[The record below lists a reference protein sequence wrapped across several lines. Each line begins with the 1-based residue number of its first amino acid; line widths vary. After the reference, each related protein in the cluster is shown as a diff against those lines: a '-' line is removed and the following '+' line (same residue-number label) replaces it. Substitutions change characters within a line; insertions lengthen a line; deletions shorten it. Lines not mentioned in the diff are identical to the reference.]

1 MFSSFKAA
9 WEDATCFAIYE
20 FREAIYHHKHIQA
33 TPLPSL
39 VLKQVFRNKLQHLVL
54 SLSSLTLHTHT
65 HTSPPSVLRPL
76 IVIRR
81 LLILPKHIPPSPLQ
95 QNAAVRLSFGHG
107 KVKRRSMYES
117 QETSLEKG
125 THSAQC
131 LPPSTRLRF
140 M

>member
-54 SLSSLTLHTHT
+54 SLSSLTLHTH
-65 HTSPPSVLRPL
+65 HHPLSVLRPL
-76 IVIRR
+76 TVIRR

-95 QNAAVRLSFGHG
+95 QNAAVRLSFGHR

-117 QETSLEKG
+117 QETSLGKG
-125 THSAQC
+125 NSFCSVSSSFHQATIHVK
-131 LPPSTRLRF
+131 
-140 M
+140 